1 MPRKKV
7 PSDVLDAA
15 FALFSAQGYQQ
26 VTMKQI
32 AAKAGSSVAE
42 IQQQYA
48 DKPQLL
54 TAALRANAPQQQIR
68 DAVASIEGD
77 NAEAIL
83 RDATQRMV
91 KVVQQ
96 HLKFFELAS
105 LDMQLNGSNV
115 LASLLPSL
123 LPDLMKL
130 LERLKATDELRP
142 VPPPLLARMFVAV
155 LIGYII
161 TEQTMPQ
168 IVQVAMKFFP
178 QKAWL
183 DGMTDLLL
191 YGVLEDHTS

>member
-15 FALFSAQGYQQ
+15 FALFSAQGYQH
-26 VTMKQI
+26 VTMKQV

-68 DAVASIEGD
+68 DAVNSIEG
-77 NAEAIL
+77 NTAETIL

-142 VPPPLLARMFVAV
+142 VPLPLLARMFVAV
-155 LIGYII
+155 LIGYIV

-191 YGVLEDHTS
+191 YGVLEDHAG